1 MKLDPLAVLNIIAQA
16 IFDKKGINIL
26 ALDVRGISALNDYV
40 IIAEGNVDK
49 HVTAIAH
56 EIIDILSRQ
65 DMLPAYVEGLKTGDW
80 IVIDYLQIAVHL
92 FMPGMRDKY
101 QLEQLWKE
109 GAIIDLSIDVSSR
122 GSVAYSHGARM

>member
-1 MKLDPLAVLNIIAQA
+1 MKLDPLTILNIIAQA

-26 ALDVRGISALNDYV
+26 GLDVHGISSLHDYV

-49 HVTAIAH
+49 HVTAIANA
-56 EIIDILSRQ
+56 IIDTLAGHGIR
-65 DMLPAYVEGLKTGDW
+65 PVYVEGIKTGDW
-80 IVIDYLQIAVHL
+80 VVIDYLQIAVHL

-109 GAIIDLSIDVSSR
+109 GSIIDLIIDVSPRESI
-122 GSVAYSHGARM
+122 VYARSNGK